1 MSVPIASLALARQIR
16 ARPSPTPT
24 RLITVDGCGG
34 AGKSTLAQALAAVCG
49 GVPMV
54 RVDDFLSW
62 HDLDRWWWP
71 EGAHATAYGTEL
83 RTHSARVARLGP
95 DPARRAGAR

>member
-1 MSVPIASLALARQIR
+1 MSVPIASLALAREIR

-24 RLITVDGCGG
+24 RLIAVDGCGG

-62 HDLDRWWWP
+62 HDLDRWWD
-71 EGAHATAYGTEL
+71 
-83 RTHSARVARLGP
+83 RLQ
-95 DPARRAGAR
+95 R